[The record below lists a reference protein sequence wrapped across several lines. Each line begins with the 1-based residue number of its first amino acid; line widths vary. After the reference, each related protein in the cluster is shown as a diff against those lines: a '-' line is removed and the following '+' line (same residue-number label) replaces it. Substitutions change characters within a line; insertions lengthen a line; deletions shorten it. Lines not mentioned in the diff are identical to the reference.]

1 LAEALSMAEQP
12 LAEFSQ
18 PFDYWADALEF
29 EDVTGG
35 LAVLRM
41 AVALKV
47 AGRHPDAGAL
57 LERLE
62 NSEGAPWPQL
72 RAAVERSPA
81 TQS

>member
-1 LAEALSMAEQP
+1 
-12 LAEFSQ
+12 
-18 PFDYWADALEF
+18 
-29 EDVTGG
+29 
-35 LAVLRM
+35 M

-72 RAAVERSPA
+72 RAAVEAIAGHPELALLPPS
-81 TQS
+81 TSQEES